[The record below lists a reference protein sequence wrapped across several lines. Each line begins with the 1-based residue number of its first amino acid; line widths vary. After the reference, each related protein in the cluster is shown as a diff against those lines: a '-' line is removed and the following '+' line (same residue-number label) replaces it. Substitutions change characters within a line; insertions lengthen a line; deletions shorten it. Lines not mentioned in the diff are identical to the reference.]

1 MSQWHKM
8 PVEIAMLK
16 RSFLWLIALLLCAIP
31 LSVGAAKSYSAE
43 RFDVDWNLTESGLLE
58 VTETVVFKF
67 AGGPFTF
74 VYRDLPTAYSDGIW
88 DIEASL
94 DGQPMPKGSQAGQV
108 EIEWDNPIKVTWH
121 FAPTSD
127 STHTF
132 QLNYR
137 VAGVIRSEANADL
150 FWWNALPTEYEYTIG
165 SATVRL
171 TYPSGIQPIGPPEV
185 RRGAAQ
191 VAQEA
196 GQVIWSARDIRP
208 NTPLTVA
215 LPFPRH
221 SLAAAPPDWQA
232 REESAE
238 RAMPGFLAAA
248 GAVLL
253 GGIGAL
259 WAIWARGRRPETA
272 LGPATLPSSILPD
285 RSAPAVAGTLV
296 APNAKP
302 GPAQALA
309 TLFSLAQRGVLV
321 IEESPEKRW
330 YRPHEFTVRLV
341 DGAPRNLRPHERELL
356 DLLFTTKTGR
366 TDAIKLSE
374 VGTRLTSKLS
384 RFSQPLTEEL
394 QASGLIDGERQA
406 TANRFMIIGVGLIV
420 MMIPL
425 GALAVVLMP
434 RAGGWPFLLVAVA
447 FLLGVAAFILASAYS
462 PLSDEGERQAAR
474 WRGFEKYLKEVT
486 KGREPAWDLKLFDEY
501 LPYAAAFGLTEGWA
515 KAFQKRGGAEI
526 PPWFRALAGAQ
537 DGGVAAFVAMT
548 SAARSAGASGTGG
561 AGGGGAGGG
570 GGSGAG

>member
-1 MSQWHKM
+1 
-8 PVEIAMLK
+8 MLK
-16 RSFLWLIALLLCAIP
+16 RAFLWLIALLLCVIP
-31 LSVGAAKSYSAE
+31 LSAGAAKSYSAE
-43 RFDVDWNLTESGLLE
+43 RFDVEWNLLE
-58 VTETVVFKF
+58 DGSLEATETVVFEF
-67 AGGPFTF
+67 QGGPFTY
-74 VYRDLPTAYSDGIW
+74 VYRDLPADYSDGIW
-88 DIEASL
+88 GIEASL
-94 DGQPMPKGSQAGQV
+94 DGQPMPEGSQAGQV
-108 EIEWDNPIKVTWH
+108 EIDWGNPINITWH

-132 QLNYR
+132 QLKYR
-137 VAGVIRSEANADL
+137 VAGMVRSEANADL
-150 FWWNALPTEYEYTIG
+150 FWWNALPTEYEYTIE

-191 VAQEA
+191 VSQEA

-221 SLAAAPPDWQA
+221 SLVAAPPDWQA
-232 REESAE
+232 REESAQ
-238 RAMPGFLAAA
+238 RAMPGFLAGA

-259 WAIWARGRRPETA
+259 WALLARGRRPETA
-272 LGPATLPSSILPD
+272 LGPAMLPSSILPD
-285 RSAPAVAGTLV
+285 RSAPAIAGTLV
-296 APNAKP
+296 AAAAKP
-302 GPAQALA
+302 GPAQALGA
-309 TLFSLAQRGVLV
+309 LFSLAQRGVLV

-330 YRPHEFTVRLV
+330 YRPHEFTVRLL
-341 DGAPRNLRPHERELL
+341 DPAPRNLRPHEKELL
-356 DLLFTTKTGR
+356 DLLFTTKAGR
-366 TDAIKLSE
+366 TDAIRLSE
-374 VGTRLTSKLS
+374 MGTRLTTRLS
-384 RFSQPLTEEL
+384 RFSQSLTEEL
-394 QASGLIDGERQA
+394 RAGGLIDPQRQA
-406 TANRFMIIGVGLIV
+406 AANRFMIIGVGLLL

-425 GALAVVLMP
+425 GVLAVVLMS

-447 FLLGVAAFILASAYS
+447 FLLGIAAFILASAYS

-474 WRGFEKYLKEVT
+474 WRGFEKYLKDVT

-526 PPWFRALAGAQ
+526 PPWFRSLAGAQ

-548 SAARSAGASGTGG
+548 SAARSAGASGTAG

>member
-1 MSQWHKM
+1 
-8 PVEIAMLK
+8 MLK
-16 RSFLWLIALLLCAIP
+16 RPLLWLIALLLCAIP
-31 LSVGAAKSYSAE
+31 LSVGAAKSYYAE
-43 RFDVDWNLTESGLLE
+43 RFDVDWNLLE
-58 VTETVVFKF
+58 DGSLEAIETVVFRF
-67 AGGPFTF
+67 QGGPFTY
-74 VYRDLPTAYSDGIW
+74 VYRDLPTDYSDGIW
-88 DIEASL
+88 GIEASL
-94 DGQPMPKGSQAGQV
+94 DGQPMSQGSQAGQV
-108 EIEWDNPIKVTWH
+108 EIEWNNPIKVTWH

-132 QLNYR
+132 QLKYR

-171 TYPSGIQPIGPPEV
+171 TYPSGIQPTGPPEV
-185 RRGAAQ
+185 RRGAAT
-191 VAQEA
+191 VAQQG
-196 GQVIWSARDIRP
+196 GQVIWSAHDIKP
-208 NTPLTVA
+208 DTPLTVA
-215 LPFPRH
+215 LPFPSH
-221 SLAAAPPDWQA
+221 SLVAAPPDWQA
-232 REESAE
+232 REASAK

-259 WAIWARGRRPETA
+259 WTLWARGRRPETA

-285 RSAPAVAGTLV
+285 RSAPAIAGTLV
-296 APNAKP
+296 AASAKP
-302 GPAQALA
+302 GPAQALG
-309 TLFSLAQRGVLV
+309 TLFGLAQRGVLV
-321 IEESPEKRW
+321 IEESPEKHW
-330 YRPHEFTVRLV
+330 YRPHEFTIRQV
-341 DGAPRNLRPHERELL
+341 DPASRNLRPHEKELL
-356 DLLFTTKTGR
+356 DILFTTRAGR
-366 TDAIKLSE
+366 TDAIRLSKM
-374 VGTRLTSKLS
+374 GTKLTSKLS

-394 QASGLIDGERQA
+394 RASGLIDGERQA
-406 TANRFMIIGVGLIV
+406 TANRFMVIGVGLLLL
-420 MMIPL
+420 MIPL

-447 FLLGVAAFILASAYS
+447 FLLGIAALVLASAYS

-501 LPYAAAFGLTEGWA
+501 LPYAAAFGLAEGWA

-526 PPWFRALAGAQ
+526 PPWFQALAGAP

-548 SAARSAGASGTGG
+548 SAAHSAGASSTGG